1 MLIIFMISSNT
12 TMAGDGTTD
21 EGALWFA
28 RMKGRAGDLL
38 LHVIDR
44 LEQ

>member
-1 MLIIFMISSNT
+1 M
-12 TMAGDGTTD
+12 TD

-28 RMKGRAGDLL
+28 RTMGRARDVL